1 MPVVTA
7 ARALF
12 AHNVRHH
19 RTRLGVSQVA
29 LAHAAGLGRNVVP
42 NIELRA
48 SNVRLD
54 TVNRLAVALDID
66 PCILLAPPTERYSVG
81 YSERALDEVVSL
93 NLRTL
98 RSRLGMSQEQTAV
111 AAGLVRNYVYKI
123 ESRNVAAITLDTL
136 DALASALQV
145 ECWQLLV

>member
-1 MPVVTA
+1 MPVVTP

-12 AHNVRHH
+12 AQNVKNY

-29 LAHAAGLGRNVVP
+29 LAHAAGLGRNAVP

-48 SNVRLD
+48 VNVRLD
-54 TVNRLAVALDID
+54 TVNRLGVALNVD
-66 PCILLAPPTERYSVG
+66 PCILLAPSMERFSIG

-93 NLRTL
+93 NLRKF

-111 AAGLVRNYVYKI
+111 EAGLARNYVYKI
-123 ESRNVAAITLDTL
+123 ESRNVAAITVDTL
-136 DALASALQV
+136 DALAAALKV
-145 ECWQLLV
+145 ECWQLLI